1 MKQTAVFSYRK
12 VLRIATH
19 IENNT
24 VWIQFEDAGHRVW
37 KAAFRREADGLL
49 WCEVLRDVNFSILV
63 NSAQVVE
70 TQI

>member
-49 WCEVLRDVNFSILV
+49 
-63 NSAQVVE
+63 
-70 TQI
+70 